1 MIVVFFPKGHCEL
14 NLNFFLLD
22 LLLFLLFFPLN
33 FLVDIV
39 AGKDFR
45 LDLSNL

>member
-1 MIVVFFPKGHCEL
+1 MKIEAGEKRGGRGGRRWE
-14 NLNFFLLD
+14 FL
-22 LLLFLLFFPLN
+22 FPLN

-39 AGKDFR
+39 AGMDFR